1 MTEAI
6 GTLKKHHPKKYSL
19 EKYLAKYELQ
29 GLNSQGFHHRLSKVI
44 TLRRKN
50 KAVGNQHGPQFSHV
64 IICDYFLFTI
74 VSDVNSIVPTCA
86 GS

>member
-29 GLNSQGFHHRLSKVI
+29 GLNSQGFHHRLSKVKKI
-44 TLRRKN
+44 KLWGTN
-50 KAVGNQHGPQFSHV
+50 TGHSFHM
-64 IICDYFLFTI
+64 
-74 VSDVNSIVPTCA
+74 
-86 GS
+86 